1 MTKKVPMSKKTDDLR
16 KRAEKKIP
24 KSAGSIGKM
33 SPPKIQKLVHE
44 LDVQQIELEMQ
55 NEELRKS
62 QEETAESQHKYSD
75 LYDFAPVG
83 YFTFNKKG
91 HIIEANLTGA
101 SLLGMEKRSLAK
113 QSFQRFIV
121 PGHLGVFQSHLQKAH
136 ETRSKQTCKLKLAG
150 KDGSPFDALMDTI
163 AVIDDEG
170 RFVYYLSSVTDI
182 TDITRTE
189 RELREIEARY
199 QAIFDGAI
207 EGIFRTSLLGKNI
220 VANPALARI
229 LGYDSA
235 EDVVLAIEDSARQ
248 VWSDPNERSSFVRLL
263 EEQGTVRGY
272 ECQFKKKDGT
282 KIWVSLNSR
291 AVRGTDGQVVYFD
304 GFIEDISERKQ
315 VEDTLRESEARLSL
329 STEAVGAGLWIM
341 NVDTGSV
348 WVSPKSRELFHF
360 APDEE
365 IHYESYFRVIHPDDR
380 ERVHQE

>member
-1 MTKKVPMSKKTDDLR
+1 MSKKTDDLR

-150 KDGSPFDALMDTI
+150 KEGTPFDALMDTI

-170 RFVYYLSSVTDI
+170 KFVYYLSSVTDI

-248 VWSDPNERSSFVRLL
+248 VWSDPNERSRFVRLL

-272 ECQFKKKDGT
+272 EC
-282 KIWVSLNSR
+282 
-291 AVRGTDGQVVYFD
+291 
-304 GFIEDISERKQ
+304 
-315 VEDTLRESEARLSL
+315 
-329 STEAVGAGLWIM
+329 
-341 NVDTGSV
+341 
-348 WVSPKSRELFHF
+348 
-360 APDEE
+360 
-365 IHYESYFRVIHPDDR
+365 
-380 ERVHQE
+380 